1 MNVGRLC
8 SIQGSYQLE
17 SHQRVA
23 DYLKLVCS
31 PYHGM
36 GFTSRIEWVGE
47 QTLSALRVLL
57 ADTSCTDEE
66 RRAVQR
72 FLDLAAEE
80 LPGSV

>member
-8 SIQGSYQLE
+8 SIQGSHQLE

-23 DYLKLVCS
+23 DYLKLVCA

-36 GFTSRIEWVGE
+36 GFTSRSEWIGE
-47 QTLSALRVLL
+47 QTLDALRLLL
-57 ADTSCTDEE
+57 ADTSCTDQE
-66 RRAVQR
+66 RRAVER

-80 LPGSV
+80 LPGAV

>member
-8 SIQGSYQLE
+8 SIQGTSQLE

-36 GFTSRIEWVGE
+36 GFTSRIEWIGE
-47 QTLSALRVLL
+47 QTLQALRLLL
-57 ADTSCTDEE
+57 ADTSCSEEE
-66 RRAVQR
+66 RRAVER